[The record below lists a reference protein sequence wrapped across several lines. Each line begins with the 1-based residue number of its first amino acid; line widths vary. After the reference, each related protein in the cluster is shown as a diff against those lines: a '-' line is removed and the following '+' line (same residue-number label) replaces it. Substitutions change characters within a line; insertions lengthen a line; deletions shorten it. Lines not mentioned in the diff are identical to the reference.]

1 MLSLAGLS
9 IIWSSGN
16 TLPVGIGVLFLLAM
30 FVLRYFHLLKS
41 WDDVRRKFDRLLG
54 RRQIVH
60 YALAQAQV
68 LELEVERCA
77 TAQEFWMVFDQ
88 TIRRVGFVENGEVPD
103 EIVIEVRYNGSTPWK
118 LHAPRAKGTT
128 IEWQRLA
135 ECFRPVYVKGREK
148 WPA

>member
-1 MLSLAGLS
+1 VLSLAGLS

-41 WDDVRRKFDRLLG
+41 WNDVRRKIDRLLG

-77 TAQEFWMVFDQ
+77 T
-88 TIRRVGFVENGEVPD
+88 RRAAGA
-103 EIVIEVRYNGSTPWK
+103 S
-118 LHAPRAKGTT
+118 
-128 IEWQRLA
+128 
-135 ECFRPVYVKGREK
+135 
-148 WPA
+148 